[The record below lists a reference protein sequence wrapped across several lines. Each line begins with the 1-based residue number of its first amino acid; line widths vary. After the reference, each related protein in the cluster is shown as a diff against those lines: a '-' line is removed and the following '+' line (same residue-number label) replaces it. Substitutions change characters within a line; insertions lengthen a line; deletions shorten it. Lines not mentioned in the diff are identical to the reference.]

1 MTIHYEEKI
10 DLFEAFAVS
19 GQTITF
25 YNENEPIEQYAQ
37 KKAAFMKVW
46 EKLKRLADAA
56 LVELWVDEHGHHK
69 ATFLGRVCFARCQ
82 PGNEDGSEGAT
93 SHCHY
98 PDCAY
103 RS

>member
-1 MTIHYEEKI
+1 MFAGTCAMTIHYEEKI

-46 EKLKRLADAA
+46 EKLKRSADAA
-56 LVELWVDEHGHHK
+56 LVELWVDEHGHHR
-69 ATFLGRVCFARCQ
+69 ATYLGRVCFVCSYFGLAYHHH
-82 PGNEDGSEGAT
+82 NAGA
-93 SHCHY
+93 
-98 PDCAY
+98 
-103 RS
+103 